1 MVSGPMMKLVYKLQ
15 AEDYKFDFP
24 VSYLPVSKLW
34 DEHHAQ
40 GSGQSALHS
49 GCSGAGGVGLGG
61 CGCGQE
67 KTMVSA
73 QGLGGIIPDFAQ
85 GEGTMRPGLSL
96 AEWQVGLCDSYSV
109 FLSLQP
115 SGAN

>member
-1 MVSGPMMKLVYKLQ
+1 MLR
-15 AEDYKFDFP
+15 
-24 VSYLPVSKLW
+24 
-34 DEHHAQ
+34 AQ
-40 GSGQSALHS
+40 DRAPCTAAAVVRVGL
-49 GCSGAGGVGLGG
+49 GLGG

-73 QGLGGIIPDFAQ
+73 QGLGGIIPEFAQ